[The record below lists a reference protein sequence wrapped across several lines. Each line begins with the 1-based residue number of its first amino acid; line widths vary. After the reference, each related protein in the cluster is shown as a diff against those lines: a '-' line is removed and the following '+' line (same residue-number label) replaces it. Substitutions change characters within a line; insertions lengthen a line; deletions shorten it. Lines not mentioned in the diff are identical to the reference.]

1 MKKNFLSIIILVL
14 LIILLPNIV
23 NAGLQS
29 KPGNISTN
37 TSLDELF
44 EGCRKMEVDGG
55 VLGLSE
61 SLNDDYTGKS
71 ENGIDAHMALNTEW
85 GTIAMLTDSAYGIG
99 KDIAGTNNTKTS
111 TDNATG
117 IYNLANG
124 TGEWVA
130 AIIEARGSAANQNL
144 KKANQKYVNSYTSK
158 KSIPGDAID
167 CKNWL
172 SATQD
177 YWTSEYPCLRKRV

>member
-1 MKKNFLSIIILVL
+1 MA
-14 LIILLPNIV
+14 LPSVV

-29 KPGNISTN
+29 KPGNVSTSI
-37 TSLDELF
+37 SLDNLF
-44 EGCRKMEVDGG
+44 DGCRKMEVDGG

-71 ENGIDAHMALNTEW
+71 GNGIDAHMALNTEW

-130 AIIEARGSAANQNL
+130 TIIEARGNAANQNL
-144 KKANQKYVNSYTSK
+144 KKANERYVNKYASQ

-177 YWTSEYPCLRKRV
+177 YWTSELPCLRKRI